1 MPNTKKKTQLAYVR
15 CAWDAI
21 TTSGVGG
28 QTMAN
33 NSGYLARQQAIKQNE
48 MRLTRLFAL
57 QYAADAAAIAANK
70 VFHRRGE
77 IIAEFVTEMM
87 MEADRIA
94 KITLK
99 DAKDDKQID
108 YTKGSVDRDLLR
120 ILGEEYFS
128 DWETRYDIK

>member
-1 MPNTKKKTQLAYVR
+1 
-15 CAWDAI
+15 
-21 TTSGVGG
+21 
-28 QTMAN
+28 MAN

-48 MRLTRLFAL
+48 LRLTRLFAL

-128 DWETRYDIK
+128 DWESRYGDIK